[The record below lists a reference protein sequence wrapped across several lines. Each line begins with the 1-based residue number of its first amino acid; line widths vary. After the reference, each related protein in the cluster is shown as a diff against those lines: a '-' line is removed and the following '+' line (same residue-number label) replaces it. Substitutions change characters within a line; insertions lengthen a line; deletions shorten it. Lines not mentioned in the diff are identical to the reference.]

1 MGGVMNLLVM
11 IYSFLIANIILGV
24 VLCFTSSYSLM
35 QNKKNFYWLHITVLS
50 VSAFEL
56 ILSALFIFNE
66 QYQQFL
72 FAISTQLLWSCAL
85 LYTFFHHAQL
95 KKRNDYLQQELEKHL
110 NLYEEIKSMAL
121 SDGLTNIANRRSFD
135 MFLKTELRRATSLC
149 HPVSLIILDLDKFK
163 IFNDT
168 FGHIIGDKL
177 LSQIGQILRQNVR
190 QIDLPARYGGE
201 EFSIILPTS
210 TLEEATVL
218 AEKLRKAI
226 EESYFPDNV
235 GNFTAKITAS
245 FGIATY
251 DPNIILSP
259 PDAEKII
266 SIADKAL
273 YKAKHNGRNCIFGAN
288 IFQ

>member
-1 MGGVMNLLVM
+1 MNLLVM
-11 IYSFLIANIILGV
+11 IYSFLIINIILGV
-24 VLCFTSSYSLM
+24 VLCFASGYCLN
-35 QNKKNFYWLHITVLS
+35 QNKTNFYWLHITVLS
-50 VSAFEL
+50 VSVFEL
-56 ILSALFIFNE
+56 LLSALLILNE
-66 QYQQFL
+66 EYRQFL
-72 FAISTQLLWSCAL
+72 FSISTQLLWSCAL

-95 KKRNDYLQQELEKHL
+95 KKTNTFLQQELEKHL

-135 MFLKTELRRATSLC
+135 MFLRTELKRATALC

-177 LSQIGQILRQNVR
+177 LAQIGQILRKNVR
-190 QIDLPARYGGE
+190 PMDLPARYGGE
-201 EFSIILPTS
+201 EFSIILPTT
-210 TLEEATVL
+210 TLEEATLV
-218 AEKLRKAI
+218 AEKLRKII
-226 EESYFPDNV
+226 EQSYFPDNA

-251 DPNIILSP
+251 DPNIILTP

-273 YKAKHNGRNCIFGAN
+273 YKAKHNGRNCIFSAN